1 MSQDNI
7 IYIGRKP
14 AMSYVMATLA
24 TFNNN
29 NEAVHLKA
37 RGRAITTA
45 VDVAEITRNRYMTGM
60 EHPEITIGTEQV
72 EDDRGMRNVSTMTI
86 VLNKGEAVVPQEVF
100 ERRPRRQSRDR
111 RRDQPEEVAEEAP
124 EPEVVVKEEPKVE
137 LVSTAEVSEIKGVG
151 EATEEKLRSAGYDT
165 VGKIVTAE
173 SFELALKTGLS
184 EKQVAKII
192 EAAKEL

>member
-24 TFNNN
+24 TFNNS
-29 NEAVHLKA
+29 ETVHLKA

-45 VDVAEITRNRYMTGM
+45 VDVAEITRNRYMNKM

-72 EDDRGMRNVSTMTI
+72 EDDRGKRNVSTMTI
-86 VLNKGEAVVPQEVF
+86 ILNKGEAVVPQEAL
-100 ERRPRRQSRDR
+100 ERRPRRQPRESS
-111 RRDQPEEVAEEAP
+111 QEPEEMSEKVV
-124 EPEVVVKEEPKVE
+124 EPEVEPEAVDI
-137 LVSTAEVSEIKGVG
+137 STIKGVG

-165 VGKIVTAE
+165 LAKIVGAE

-192 EAAKEL
+192 ESAKEL

>member
-1 MSQDNI
+1 
-7 IYIGRKP
+7 
-14 AMSYVMATLA
+14 MSYVMATLA

>member
-60 EHPEITIGTEQV
+60 EHPDITIGTEQV

-111 RRDQPEEVAEEAP
+111 RRDKPEEVAEEAP
-124 EPEVVVKEEPKVE
+124 EPEVVEEKPKEKP
-137 LVSTAEVSEIKGVG
+137 VSTAEVSEIKGVG

-165 VGKIVTAE
+165 VAKIMSAA

>member
-1 MSQDNI
+1 
-7 IYIGRKP
+7 
-14 AMSYVMATLA
+14 MSYVMATLA

-29 NEAVHLKA
+29 NDAVHLKA

-60 EHPEITIGTEQV
+60 EHPTITIGTEQV
-72 EDDRGMRNVSTMTI
+72 EDDRGTRNVSTMTI
-86 VLNKGEAVVPQEVF
+86 VLNKGDAVVPQEVF
-100 ERRPRRQSRDR
+100 ERRPRRQPRER
-111 RRDQPEEVAEEAP
+111 RREEPKEEAEEAP
-124 EPEVVVKEEPKVE
+124 EPVEVEEEP
-137 LVSTAEVSEIKGVG
+137 VSADISEIKGVG
-151 EATEEKLRSAGYDT
+151 AATEEKLRSAGYDT
-165 VGKIVTAE
+165 VGKIIGAE

>member
-1 MSQDNI
+1 
-7 IYIGRKP
+7 
-14 AMSYVMATLA
+14 MSYVMATLA
-24 TFNNN
+24 TFNND

-111 RRDQPEEVAEEAP
+111 RRDEPEEAVEVKP
-124 EPEVVVKEEPKVE
+124 EPEVVEEEPVAT
-137 LVSTAEVSEIKGVG
+137 VDISEIKGVG

-165 VGKIVTAE
+165 IAKIVSAE

>member
-1 MSQDNI
+1 
-7 IYIGRKP
+7 
-14 AMSYVMATLA
+14 MATLA

-29 NEAVHLKA
+29 HETVHLKA

-60 EHPEITIGTEQV
+60 EIPEIVIGTEEV
-72 EDDRGMRNVSTMTI
+72 EDDRGTRNISSITI
-86 VLNKGEAVVPQEVF
+86 ILNKGDAEVPQDVL
-100 ERRPRRQSRDR
+100 DR
-111 RRDQPEEVAEEAP
+111 RTNRKPRERKPRPTQESTEKETESAEHKEVEQIDHDI
-124 EPEVVVKEEPKVE
+124 
-137 LVSTAEVSEIKGVG
+137 SDIKGVG
-151 EATEEKLRSAGYDT
+151 EATEEKLRAAGYDT
-165 VGKIVTAE
+165 VNKVVRAE

>member
-1 MSQDNI
+1 
-7 IYIGRKP
+7 
-14 AMSYVMATLA
+14 MSYVMATLA

-29 NEAVHLKA
+29 NESVHLKA

-60 EHPEITIGTEQV
+60 EHPDITIGTEQV
-72 EDDRGMRNVSTMTI
+72 EDDRGTRNVSTMTI
-86 VLNKGEAVVPQEVF
+86 VLNKGDAVVPQEVF
-100 ERRPRRQSRDR
+100 ERRPRRQPRER
-111 RRDQPEEVAEEAP
+111 RREEPKEAVEEAP
-124 EPEVVVKEEPKVE
+124 EP
-137 LVSTAEVSEIKGVG
+137 AEVEEESVSADISEIKGVG
-151 EATEEKLRSAGYDT
+151 DATEEKLRAAGYDT
-165 VGKIVTAE
+165 VGKITGAE

>member
-1 MSQDNI
+1 
-7 IYIGRKP
+7 
-14 AMSYVMATLA
+14 MSYVMATLA

-45 VDVAEITRNRYMTGM
+45 VDVAEICRNRYMTGM

-72 EDDRGMRNVSTMTI
+72 EDDRGTRNVSTMTI

-100 ERRPRRQSRDR
+100 ERRPRRQPRERSSE
-111 RRDQPEEVAEEAP
+111 QSEE
-124 EPEVVVKEEPKVE
+124 VVKEAPKPKVVE
-137 LVSTAEVSEIKGVG
+137 EEAADIAVSEIKGVG

-165 VGKIVTAE
+165 VGKIVAAE

>member
-29 NEAVHLKA
+29 NETVHLKA

-45 VDVAEITRNRYMTGM
+45 VDVAEITRNRYMTEM
-60 EHPEITIGTEQV
+60 DHPTIEIGTELL
-72 EDDRGMRNVSTMTI
+72 EDDRGTRNVSTMTI
-86 VLNKGEAVVPQEVF
+86 TLNKGDAVVPQEVF
-100 ERRPRRQSRDR
+100 ERRTKRPRRRQEKPKEEVTEEVVE
-111 RRDQPEEVAEEAP
+111 PEEPEE
-124 EPEVVVKEEPKVE
+124 EKD
-137 LVSTAEVSEIKGVG
+137 VSEIKGVG
-151 EATEEKLRSAGYDT
+151 EATAEKLQAAGYDT
-165 VGKIVTAE
+165 VSKIKDAE

-184 EKQVAKII
+184 EKQITKII
-192 EAAKEL
+192 EAAKET

>member
-29 NEAVHLKA
+29 EIVQLKA

-45 VDVAEITRNRYMTGM
+45 VDVAEITRNRYMNGM
-60 EHPEITIGTEQV
+60 ELPEISIGTEQV

-86 VLNKGEAVVPQEVF
+86 VLKKGDAVVPQEAF
-100 ERRPRRQSRDR
+100 ERRPRRQNRER
-111 RRDQPEEVAEEAP
+111 RR
-124 EPEVVVKEEPKVE
+124 EPKPKDETPVEPVKEETTNYDI
-137 LVSTAEVSEIKGVG
+137 SDIKGVG

-165 VGKIVTAE
+165 ISKIVGAE

-184 EKQVAKII
+184 EKQITKII
-192 EAAKEL
+192 ESAKEL